1 MRPAWSI
8 VIFTTLAGLA
18 QGFFLGL
25 LGIETFAGA
34 AWPAAQL
41 AAAAWGVLA
50 LLAAG
55 LVASVFHLGH
65 PERAWRAAS
74 QWRTSWLSREV
85 IVLPALMAAVGA
97 HALALTLL
105 AQGALPRAAAPA
117 LGLVLGASA
126 ACAAALCV
134 ALWWC
139 TGMIYACLRML
150 REWATPLTPLSFGAL
165 GLANGLGL
173 AAAWF
178 ACALE
183 RHAAHV
189 AQALRVGPPLVA
201 RVPMLESARASV
213 AGLCVAALAATCV
226 AIAVKGA
233 WCWRREALQPAS
245 TLQSALAIAHP
256 QIRQMS
262 MGMTGG
268 SFNTREFFHG
278 AAPWVTSVLPV
289 AMIVFGAAFPLLA
302 FGAAAHIV
310 PGGLGALLLCLVV
323 VLQVAGVLCERWLFF
338 AWARHPQNLYYQ
350 RAS

>member
-8 VIFTTLAGLA
+8 VIFTTLAGLG
-18 QGFFLGL
+18 QGFFLAL
-25 LGIETFAGA
+25 LGLETFAGDVWPATLLAPA
-34 AWPAAQL
+34 AWA
-41 AAAAWGVLA
+41 VLV

-85 IVLPALMAAVGA
+85 ILLPALMAAVGV

-105 AQGALPRAAAPA
+105 AQGAAPPGIA
-117 LGLVLGASA
+117 FVIGASA
-126 ACAAALCV
+126 GVAAALCM

-150 REWATPLTPLSFGAL
+150 REWATPLTPLAFAAL
-165 GLANGLGL
+165 GLASGLGL

-178 ACALE
+178 ATALD
-183 RHAAHV
+183 RFALQVARAVPAVPHALAHV
-189 AQALRVGPPLVA
+189 PV
-201 RVPMLESARASV
+201 LEAARASV
-213 AGLCVAALAATCV
+213 GGLCAAALAATLA
-226 AIAVKGA
+226 AIVVKGA
-233 WCWRREALQPAS
+233 WWRRRESLQPAS

-256 QIRQMS
+256 RIRQMS

-278 AAPWVTSVLPV
+278 AGRWRMKLLPASMV
-289 AMIVFGAAFPLLA
+289 VFGAALPLAAFAGAAMTSLPAGTAWLLA
-302 FGAAAHIV
+302 AVA
-310 PGGLGALLLCLVV
+310 
-323 VLQVAGVLCERWLFF
+323 VLQTVGVLCERWLFF

-350 RAS
+350 KVG

>member
-8 VIFTTLAGLA
+8 VIFTTLAGMG

-25 LGIETFAGA
+25 LGLETFAGD
-34 AWPAAQL
+34 AWPAALL
-41 AAAAWGVLA
+41 APAAWAVLA

-85 IVLPALMAAVGA
+85 IVLPALMAAVGV

-105 AQGALPRAAAPA
+105 AQGAAPRGIAF
-117 LGLVLGASA
+117 VLGASA
-126 ACAAALCV
+126 GVAAALCA

-150 REWATPLTPLSFGAL
+150 REWATPLTPLAFAAL
-165 GLANGLGL
+165 GLASGLGL

-178 ACALE
+178 ACALG
-183 RHAAHV
+183 RLAGQVAHAVHVAPLVVAHV
-189 AQALRVGPPLVA
+189 PV
-201 RVPMLESARASV
+201 LESARASV
-213 AGLCVAALAATCV
+213 GGLCAAALAATFV

-233 WCWRREALQPAS
+233 WWWRREALRPAS

-256 QIRQMS
+256 RIRQMS

-268 SFNTREFFHG
+268 SFNTREFFHH
-278 AAPWVTSVLPV
+278 AAPWVMSALPV
-289 AMIVFGAAFPLLA
+289 AMIVFGAALPLVA
-302 FGAAAHIV
+302 FAAAAMHSPDAAGAA
-310 PGGLGALLLCLVV
+310 LLCLVV
-323 VLQVAGVLCERWLFF
+323 VLQAGGVLCERWLFF

-350 RAS
+350 GVA

>member
-8 VIFTTLAGLA
+8 VIFTTLAGLG

-25 LGIETFAGA
+25 LGIEAVAGGAWA
-34 AWPAAQL
+34 AHLL
-41 AAAAWGVLA
+41 APAAWGALA
-50 LLAAG
+50 LLGAG

-85 IVLPALMAAVGA
+85 IVLPALMLAVGV
-97 HALALTLL
+97 HAVALTMVG
-105 AQGALPRAAAPA
+105 QGVAPRGIAFA
-117 LGLVLGASA
+117 LGASGGI
-126 ACAAALCV
+126 AAALCA

-150 REWATPLTPLSFGAL
+150 REWATPLTPLAFAAL
-165 GLANGLGL
+165 GLASGLGL

-178 ACALE
+178 EFEVGHLAML
-183 RHAAHV
+183 AAHLLPTGASSPV
-189 AQALRVGPPLVA
+189 VEAALQAA
-201 RVPMLESARASV
+201 RTSV
-213 AGLCVAALAATCV
+213 AGLCAAALAATCAAV
-226 AIAVKGA
+226 AIKGA

-268 SFNTREFFHG
+268 SFNTREFAHG
-278 AAPWVTSVLPV
+278 AAPWAMSVLPV
-289 AMIVFGAAFPLLA
+289 AMIVFGAGLPLIA
-302 FGAAAHIV
+302 YAAAAMAK
-310 PGGLGALLLCLVV
+310 PGPEVGLLLSLVV

-350 RAS
+350 RVA

>member
-25 LGIETFAGA
+25 LGVETFAGA

-41 AAAAWGVLA
+41 ATAAWGVLA

-105 AQGALPRAAAPA
+105 AGGARGAAIHVAIE
-117 LGLVLGASA
+117 VSSA
-126 ACAAALCV
+126 FAFALCLV
-134 ALWWC
+134 LWWC

-150 REWATPLTPLSFGAL
+150 REWATPLTPLSFAAL
-165 GLANGLGL
+165 GLASGLGF
-173 AAAWF
+173 ASAWF
-178 ACALE
+178 GCALAGLSARLGE
-183 RHAAHV
+183 V
-189 AQALRVGPPLVA
+189 MQSGPVDA
-201 RVPMLESARASV
+201 IRVPVLEAARASV
-213 AGLCVAALAATCV
+213 GGLCGAALIATLA
-226 AIAVKGA
+226 AIAIKGA
-233 WCWRREALQPAS
+233 WWWRREALEPAS
-245 TLQSALAIAHP
+245 TLQTALAIDHP
-256 QIRQMS
+256 KIRQLS

-302 FGAAAHIV
+302 FGAAAHTV
-310 PGGLGALLLCLVV
+310 PDGLGAALLCLVV

-350 RAS
+350 RVS

>member
-25 LGIETFAGA
+25 LGVEACAGD

-41 AAAAWGVLA
+41 AAAAWAVLA

-85 IVLPALMAAVGA
+85 IVLPLLMAAVGT
-97 HALALTLL
+97 HALALSLL
-105 AQGALPRAAAPA
+105 AHGAAPRGIA
-117 LGLVLGASA
+117 LVLGGSA
-126 ACAAALCV
+126 ALAAALCA

-150 REWATPLTPLSFGAL
+150 REWATPLTPLSFAAL
-165 GLANGLGL
+165 GLASGLGL

-178 ACALE
+178 ACALQG
-183 RHAAHV
+183 HAAQLG
-189 AQALRVGPPLVA
+189 QALRVAPPFVA
-201 RVPMLESARASV
+201 HVPMLAAARASV
-213 AGLCVAALAATCV
+213 AWLCAAALAATCV
-226 AIAVKGA
+226 AIAVKAA

-245 TLQSALAIAHP
+245 TLQSALAIGHP
-256 QIRQMS
+256 RIRQMS

-302 FGAAAHIV
+302 FGAAARAV
-310 PGGLGALLLCLVV
+310 PGGLGAALLCLVV

-350 RAS
+350 RVS